1 MGQVFHFSNINL
13 HVACNFF
20 IQIRSRSRSIWDCS
34 VVMLCIFQI
43 IQQIT
48 TSLYLDDLHHG
59 ICFKKSLST
68 LVSITVFAMIMM
80 IHLVLTLA

>member
-20 IQIRSRSRSIWDCS
+20 IQIRSRSIWDCS

-43 IQQIT
+43 IQQI